1 MQDSIRAATLAGL
14 GAASALCQ
22 VRPFGSD
29 AENVIPVRHTG
40 GPGSKFDV
48 GIRIVRDVV

>member
-1 MQDSIRAATLAGL
+1 MHDSFCVATLAGL

-22 VRPFGSD
+22 VRLFASD
-29 AENVIPVRHTG
+29 AENVILVTHTG